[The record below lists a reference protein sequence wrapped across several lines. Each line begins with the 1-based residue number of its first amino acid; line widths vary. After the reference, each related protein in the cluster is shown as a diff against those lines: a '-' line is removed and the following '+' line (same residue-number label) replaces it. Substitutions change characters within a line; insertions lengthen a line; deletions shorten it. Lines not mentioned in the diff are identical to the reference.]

1 MCSSLRW
8 LAVSVFV
15 TLMAVSPVL
24 ADVSTG
30 PNPDLQLTVATPGPA
45 PLTALQPASTAAAD
59 ATALQLRPVQIART
73 PFNTL
78 STTTL
83 LPAGTQAVG
92 FRMSGQRADAGMGRR
107 IHWAIAGAAIG
118 AIVGAIDDDPL
129 GKAAIGAVVGFGLSY
144 VVRR

>member
-8 LAVSVFV
+8 LTVSVLA
-15 TLMAVSPVL
+15 TLVIVSPVL

-30 PNPDLQLTVATPGPA
+30 PNPDLQLTVTAPGAA
-45 PLTALQPASTAAAD
+45 PLTALQPASTASAD
-59 ATALQLRPVQIART
+59 ATALQLRPVQIARA

-83 LPAGTQAVG
+83 LPAGTQSVG
-92 FRMSGQRADAGMGRR
+92 FQMSGQRADAGMSRR
-107 IHWAIAGAAIG
+107 VHWAIAGAAIG
-118 AIVGAIDDDPL
+118 AIVGAIDTDPL